1 MEKVLPNWM
10 RYKGMNKW
18 LKEVFDFCRD
28 NSVDVVEHFKGLD
41 EFDKERFL
49 RGCFKNHNRIQVLKY
64 QIDKLKTKLLE
75 PYSYESMWKIHSQQQ
90 QEIKKYKDEINSL
103 KQKFKEKNCK
113 INSLNHKNKEIIDN
127 HKNGCDSL
135 IQRNMELQNRMFYE
149 EKVNRLLKE
158 RIKNFEELYSGVEV
172 LENIL

>member
-28 NSVDVVEHFKGLD
+28 NSVDVVDHFKGLD

-49 RGCFKNHNRIQVLKY
+49 RGCFKNHNRIQVLKN
-64 QIDKLKTKLLE
+64 QIDKLKTK
-75 PYSYESMWKIHSQQQ
+75 H
-90 QEIKKYKDEINSL
+90 
-103 KQKFKEKNCK
+103 
-113 INSLNHKNKEIIDN
+113 KEIIDN

-158 RIKNFEELYSGVEV
+158 RIKNFEELYSGGEV

>member
-49 RGCFKNHNRIQVLKY
+49 RGCFKNHNRIQVLKN
-64 QIDKLKTKLLE
+64 QIDKLKTK
-75 PYSYESMWKIHSQQQ
+75 H
-90 QEIKKYKDEINSL
+90 
-103 KQKFKEKNCK
+103 
-113 INSLNHKNKEIIDN
+113 KEIIDN

-135 IQRNMELQNRMFYE
+135 IQRNMELQNRIFYE

-158 RIKNFEELYSGVEV
+158 RIKNFEELYSGGEV

>member
-18 LKEVFDFCRD
+18 LKEEFDYCMD
-28 NSVDVVEHFKGLD
+28 NTIDLVEHFNGLD

-49 RGCFKNHNRIQVLKY
+49 RGCFKNHNRIQVLKN
-64 QIDKLKTKLLE
+64 QIDKLKTK
-75 PYSYESMWKIHSQQQ
+75 H
-90 QEIKKYKDEINSL
+90 
-103 KQKFKEKNCK
+103 
-113 INSLNHKNKEIIDN
+113 KEIIDN

-135 IQRNMELQNRMFYE
+135 IQRNMELQNRIFYE

-158 RIKNFEELYSGVEV
+158 RIKNFEELYSGGEV

>member
-18 LKEVFDFCRD
+18 LKELFDFCRD

-49 RGCFKNHNRIQVLKY
+49 RGCFKNHNRIQVLKN
-64 QIDKLKTKLLE
+64 QIDKLKTK
-75 PYSYESMWKIHSQQQ
+75 H
-90 QEIKKYKDEINSL
+90 
-103 KQKFKEKNCK
+103 
-113 INSLNHKNKEIIDN
+113 KEIIDN

-135 IQRNMELQNRMFYE
+135 IQRNMELQNRIFYE

-158 RIKNFEELYSGVEV
+158 RIKNFEELYSGGEV